1 MVQNVESFHNQ
12 PIRDVEYCPNRTNNI
27 LLTASIDKSAK
38 MIDYRS
44 NSVVQTYRV
53 SYYFAYRNTE
63 AGSKDSNNESSAL
76 EYFI

>member
-1 MVQNVESFHNQ
+1 MFNCEREFMVQNIDSFHNQ

-27 LLTASIDKSAK
+27 LLTASMDKSAK

-53 SYYFAYRNTE
+53 SYLDVGTLTN
-63 AGSKDSNNESSAL
+63 L
-76 EYFI
+76 P